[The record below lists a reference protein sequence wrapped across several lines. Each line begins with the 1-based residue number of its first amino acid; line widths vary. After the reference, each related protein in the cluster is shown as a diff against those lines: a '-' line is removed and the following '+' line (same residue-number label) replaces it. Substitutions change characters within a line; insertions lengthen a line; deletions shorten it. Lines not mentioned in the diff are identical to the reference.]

1 LLREGQRLGGL
12 VRVPF
17 FVVFELLSPVVEV
30 MGLLIMLTAF
40 ALGLMEGMQ
49 VLAFADMKRKA
60 TGSSKGVVKG
70 VASPSKG
77 MRPL

>member
-1 LLREGQRLGGL
+1 VLRRLWENRKLCFAKGSRSAGWFAF
-12 VRVPF
+12 PF

-49 VLAFADMKRKA
+49 
-60 TGSSKGVVKG
+60 G
-70 VASPSKG
+70 SPS
-77 MRPL
+77 PT